1 MPEHV
6 LALDLG
12 TTGVRALVVHA
23 SGRVVGHSWQP
34 LDANFPIPGWVEQDP
49 GQMWDRSVEVMRGSL
64 VDSGLEAVDIA
75 ALGVVNQRSTAIAWE
90 SGSGEALHPALGWQD
105 TRTSARV
112 AELVA
117 LGIPVNTLAS
127 CTKFEWMLQNVSTIR
142 EAGESHRL
150 QLGTPDVWLTSQL
163 TGGEVFVTDMGNA
176 GCTGLLDAGSRS
188 WFPLA
193 LDLFGIAE
201 QWLPS
206 LVPSS
211 AVVGEMPK
219 QILGAAIPVA
229 ARAGDQ
235 QAASFAQAV
244 HAEGDAKLTLGTAA
258 MLNLNTA
265 NEARVGPPGTYA
277 LPLWELAVGECV
289 FCLEGTVI
297 TAGAVVDWLVELEML
312 PEPAALD
319 RVAGSVEHT
328 DGVFF
333 VPALQGLGTPL
344 LDDEARGMWG
354 GLTRGSSGAH
364 LVRAAL
370 EGIAH
375 RCADVV
381 AALPGEMSTLR
392 VDGGLAQSDLLLQRI
407 ADFTGCEIHRAAQT
421 ETTALGAAFLALL
434 AVDLLESPSEI
445 LGRLLEPQRFF
456 PELEE
461 TERRRVRQD
470 WGRALSRS
478 QERGHGASQE

>member
-1 MPEHV
+1 M
-6 LALDLG
+6 
-12 TTGVRALVVHA
+12 
-23 SGRVVGHSWQP
+23 
-34 LDANFPIPGWVEQDP
+34 
-49 GQMWDRSVEVMRGSL
+49 
-64 VDSGLEAVDIA
+64 
-75 ALGVVNQRSTAIAWE
+75 
-90 SGSGEALHPALGWQD
+90 
-105 TRTSARV
+105 
-112 AELVA
+112 
-117 LGIPVNTLAS
+117 
-127 CTKFEWMLQNVSTIR
+127 
-142 EAGESHRL
+142 
-150 QLGTPDVWLTSQL
+150 
-163 TGGEVFVTDMGNA
+163 TDMSNA

-193 LDLFGIAE
+193 LDLFGIKE

-219 QILGAAIPVA
+219 QILGATIPVA

-333 VPALQGLGTPL
+333 IPALQGLGTPL
-344 LDDEARGMWG
+344 LDDGARGMWG
-354 GLTRGSSGAH
+354 WAHARIERRASCAGRSRGNRAPLYGCGGCTSRRDVHASRGRRSCPERPASSEDRGLHRLRDPPGGSNGNNGS
-364 LVRAAL
+364 R
-370 EGIAH
+370 
-375 RCADVV
+375 
-381 AALPGEMSTLR
+381 
-392 VDGGLAQSDLLLQRI
+392 GGLS
-407 ADFTGCEIHRAAQT
+407 C
-421 ETTALGAAFLALL
+421 ALG
-434 AVDLLESPSEI
+434 
-445 LGRLLEPQRFF
+445 R
-456 PELEE
+456 
-461 TERRRVRQD
+461 
-470 WGRALSRS
+470 
-478 QERGHGASQE
+478 